1 MIPREVT
8 MRDRLPLIWPL
19 AFALVAVG
27 CHDKPAPEAA
37 LDWTTPAERSEF
49 TSTPS
54 YAQTLDYLEQLAGS
68 SAAMDLQTFGASG
81 LGRDLHVA
89 VISSD
94 YLFTPRVGGASGKP
108 VVLIQNGIHSGEIAG
123 KDASLMLLRDLLVE
137 GLYPAVLEEIVLLVV
152 PVYNVDGHERVGQ
165 SRINQDGPEAG
176 MGFRATA
183 AGLDLNRDYMKLDS
197 DEAQALVR
205 DLVVRWN
212 PHMLVD
218 DHTTDGANHQYHL
231 TYAPS
236 AGPFATPEAGEWAT
250 GCMDRVA
257 ARMEEAGRP
266 VAPYLHPVDRRD
278 PASGLRGGFT
288 TTRFST
294 AYMALRGRTSVL
306 VEAHS
311 LKPYRTRVEATY
323 DFLRFLLEDIA
334 ANPASLV
341 EATADPVALEPGTTV
356 PLRLER
362 IDESRP
368 FLYRTRAVEVYEGE
382 VSGDRVARY
391 TDEFVE
397 MEVPVRD
404 QVAVQMSVD
413 APAGYLVPPQYP
425 EVIRRLRLH
434 GLRACPLDEATA
446 VTAEMIRLEE
456 VEFAERPYQGRHRAD
471 VVASSVEI
479 QQREFP
485 AGSVWVPLDQ
495 PMGRVALH
503 LLEPSGPDSY
513 FAWGFFSSVMERKE
527 YFERYVM
534 EPMAQ
539 QMLADDE
546 QLRAEF
552 EARLEQDEEFRDS
565 PWDRLEF
572 FYRRTE
578 HADPD
583 WRLYPVARVG
593 AEAANTL
600 PAACS
605 P

>member
-1 MIPREVT
+1 M
-8 MRDRLPLIWPL
+8 
-19 AFALVAVG
+19 
-27 CHDKPAPEAA
+27 
-37 LDWTTPAERSEF
+37 
-49 TSTPS
+49 
-54 YAQTLDYLEQLAGS
+54 
-68 SAAMDLQTFGASG
+68 
-81 LGRDLHVA
+81 
-89 VISSD
+89 
-94 YLFTPRVGGASGKP
+94 
-108 VVLIQNGIHSGEIAG
+108 
-123 KDASLMLLRDLLVE
+123 
-137 GLYPAVLEEIVLLVV
+137 
-152 PVYNVDGHERVGQ
+152 
-165 SRINQDGPEAG
+165 
-176 MGFRATA
+176 
-183 AGLDLNRDYMKLDS
+183 
-197 DEAQALVR
+197 
-205 DLVVRWN
+205 
-212 PHMLVD
+212 
-218 DHTTDGANHQYHL
+218 
-231 TYAPS
+231 
-236 AGPFATPEAGEWAT
+236 
-250 GCMDRVA
+250 
-257 ARMEEAGRP
+257 
-266 VAPYLHPVDRRD
+266 
-278 PASGLRGGFT
+278 
-288 TTRFST
+288 
-294 AYMALRGRTSVL
+294 
-306 VEAHS
+306 
-311 LKPYRTRVEATY
+311 
-323 DFLRFLLEDIA
+323 
-334 ANPASLV
+334 
-341 EATADPVALEPGTTV
+341 

>member
-1 MIPREVT
+1 M
-8 MRDRLPLIWPL
+8 
-19 AFALVAVG
+19 
-27 CHDKPAPEAA
+27 
-37 LDWTTPAERSEF
+37 
-49 TSTPS
+49 
-54 YAQTLDYLEQLAGS
+54 
-68 SAAMDLQTFGASG
+68 
-81 LGRDLHVA
+81 
-89 VISSD
+89 
-94 YLFTPRVGGASGKP
+94 
-108 VVLIQNGIHSGEIAG
+108 LIQNGIHSGEIAG

-137 GLYPAVLEEIVLLVV
+137 GKYPEILEEIVLLVV

-176 MGFRATA
+176 MGFRTTA

-197 DEAQALVR
+197 AEAQALVH
-205 DLVVRWN
+205 DLVARWD

-231 TYAPS
+231 TYGITD
-236 AGPFATPEAGEWAT
+236 GPLSTPAAGEWTRA
-250 GCMDRVA
+250 CMDRVA
-257 ARMEEAGRP
+257 VHMESAGRP
-266 VAPYLHPVDRRD
+266 VGPYLHPVDRRD

-294 AYMALRGRTSVL
+294 NYMALRGRTSVL

-311 LKPYRTRVEATY
+311 LKPYPTRVEATY
-323 DFLRFLLEDIA
+323 DLLRFLLQEIA
-334 ANPASLV
+334 ADPAALV
-341 EATADPVALEPGTTV
+341 QATADSGALQPGTTM

-368 FLYRTRAVEVYEGE
+368 FQYRTRAVEVYEGE

-391 TDEFVE
+391 ADELVE

-404 QVAVQMSVD
+404 QVAVQMAVD

-434 GLRACPLDEATA
+434 GLRVCPLDEA
-446 VTAEMIRLEE
+446 VTVSADMSRLEE
-456 VEFAERPYQGRHRAD
+456 VEFADRPYQGRHRAD
-471 VVASSVEI
+471 VVASSVET

-495 PMGRVALH
+495 PAGRVALH
-503 LLEPSGPDSY
+503 LLEPSGADSF

-552 EARLEQDEEFRDS
+552 EKRLEQDEEFRDS

-583 WRLYPVARVG
+583 WRLYPVARVA
-593 AEAANTL
+593 AEAAAGL
-600 PAACS
+600 PACS